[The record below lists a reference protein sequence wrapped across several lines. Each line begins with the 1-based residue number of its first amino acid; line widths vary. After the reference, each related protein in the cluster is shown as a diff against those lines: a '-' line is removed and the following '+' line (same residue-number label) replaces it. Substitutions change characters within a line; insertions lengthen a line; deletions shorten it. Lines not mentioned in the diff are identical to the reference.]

1 MTEHKSFANMV
12 KYNLSALLLAVES
25 GHGGW
30 EDNVAEFVRQGGLKI
45 LKEIIEIHSKKG
57 NVEILNM
64 ATEVL
69 RCCTSHPEE
78 RKAFTAKVLDK
89 KGGVKILK
97 AAQTAPELKESV
109 GNIMTVLEHCADTN
123 GKLMANIDRYNA
135 CDGTFE
141 ALLGVIDA
149 QANRPD
155 VLQVAGSV
163 LNKIAGK
170 FLEAYLKALVKGDM
184 ENDERDRILRIV
196 AALALDP
203 RNARIINNYDGALPA
218 ILALLAKQA
227 GVVESV
233 LPCIAQIV
241 ERCATTDDASWNLI
255 QLGAV
260 EALVKAMRK
269 NAPNKPFQISACRA
283 LAKLATSG
291 RAVDALSSRGG
302 VAEVVSTLQRDAAH
316 HDVALA
322 SIDFVNNVASVPRLG
337 DDELKALVAKLN
349 GAGAVEGIL
358 SALDAPPLE
367 AGMQANREDPVL
379 AAAAMKAL
387 AFLGASSED
396 AHKKCIAGG
405 AIDYAVYVV
414 LRSTSFVL
422 CCCLSF
428 CPSVWS
434 ATNDLAALELRR
446 RCSPVHPRPSLSR
459 ARTHA
464 RTRARPPLQRQPR
477 RRGAE

>member
-57 NVEILNM
+57 NVEIMNM

-78 RKAFTAKVLDK
+78 RKAYTAKVLAK

-97 AAQTAPELKESV
+97 AAQTAPELTESV
-109 GNIMTVLEHCADTN
+109 GNIMTVLEHCADAN
-123 GKLMANIDRYNA
+123 GKLMANEAHLKPLIANMTIFVGNAPTLAATARIMEKIMRTKEAMDAFSRLGGVEAIVESFRTDPNDASIILPNMMILDRLLDDMANIDRYNA

-184 ENDERDRILRIV
+184 EIDERDRILRIV

-203 RNARIINNYDGALPA
+203 RNARIINSFDGALPA
-218 ILALLAKQA
+218 ILALLAKKA
-227 GVVESV
+227 GVVDSV

-241 ERCATTDDASWNLI
+241 ERCATTDAASWNLI

-260 EALVKAMRK
+260 EALVKAMQK
-269 NAPNKPFQISACRA
+269 NAPNKPFQIAACRA

-291 RAVDALSSRGG
+291 RAVDALSSKGG
-302 VAEVVSTLQRDAAH
+302 VAEVVKTLQRDAAH

-322 SIDFVNNVASVPRLG
+322 SIDFINNVGSVPRLG
-337 DDELKALVAKLN
+337 DV
-349 GAGAVEGIL
+349 
-358 SALDAPPLE
+358 
-367 AGMQANREDPVL
+367 
-379 AAAAMKAL
+379 
-387 AFLGASSED
+387 
-396 AHKKCIAGG
+396 
-405 AIDYAVYVV
+405 
-414 LRSTSFVL
+414 
-422 CCCLSF
+422 
-428 CPSVWS
+428 
-434 ATNDLAALELRR
+434 ELRVGVCVFHRSFRANPAHNLTRSPYHICR
-446 RCSPVHPRPSLSR
+446 RRWSRRSPAQALWMAYSPPS
-459 ARTHA
+459 
-464 RTRARPPLQRQPR
+464 PR
-477 RRGAE
+477 RRSRQG